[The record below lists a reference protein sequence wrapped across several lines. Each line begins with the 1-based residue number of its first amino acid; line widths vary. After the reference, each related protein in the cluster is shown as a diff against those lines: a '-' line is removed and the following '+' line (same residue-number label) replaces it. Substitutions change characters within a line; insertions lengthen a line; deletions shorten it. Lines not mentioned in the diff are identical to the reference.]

1 MPFLIFQDLH
11 SDTMAR
17 KERVS
22 KGRTMMPN
30 YFVFCEGDTE
40 VAYVEMLRSFYRLPI
55 HIIAKK
61 TLLNITSSLVER
73 CKSAYVQT
81 KNDRTY
87 LMFDLDVPSMLER
100 LKKVEGATLLCSNP
114 CFELWLLL
122 HYNDQ
127 WTELSS
133 SECVKRLLTCI
144 RQYKKGVLRADDRQ
158 FLLSSQKDAAER
170 AKKLMEY
177 YNPSST
183 VYRLIDDLE
192 ILKIK

>member
-1 MPFLIFQDLH
+1 
-11 SDTMAR
+11 MAR

-40 VAYVEMLRSFYRLPI
+40 VAYIEMLRSFYRLPI

-61 TLLNITSSLVER
+61 TLLNITPSLVER

-87 LMFDLDVPSMLER
+87 LMYDLDVPSMLER
-100 LKKVEGATLLCSNP
+100 LLKVEGATLLCSNP

-122 HYNDQ
+122 HYADQ
-127 WTELSS
+127 RAELSS
-133 SECVKRLLTCI
+133 NECVKRLTTCI
-144 RQYKKGVLRADDRQ
+144 RQYKKGELRAGDRLY
-158 FLLSSQKDAAER
+158 LLSSQKDAKDR
-170 AKKLMEY
+170 SKKLKEY
-177 YNPSST
+177 NNPSST

-192 ILKIK
+192 SMLLK

>member
-1 MPFLIFQDLH
+1 
-11 SDTMAR
+11 
-17 KERVS
+17 
-22 KGRTMMPN
+22 MPN

-133 SECVKRLLTCI
+133 S
-144 RQYKKGVLRADDRQ
+144 
-158 FLLSSQKDAAER
+158 
-170 AKKLMEY
+170 
-177 YNPSST
+177 
-183 VYRLIDDLE
+183 
-192 ILKIK
+192 

>member
-1 MPFLIFQDLH
+1 
-11 SDTMAR
+11 MAR

-40 VAYVEMLRSFYRLPI
+40 VAYIEMLRSFYRLPI

-61 TLLNITSSLVER
+61 TLQNITPSLVER

-87 LMFDLDVPSMLER
+87 LMYDLDIPSMLER
-100 LKKVEGATLLCSNP
+100 LQKVVEATLLCCNP

-122 HYNDQ
+122 HYTDQ
-127 WTELSS
+127 RTELSS
-133 SECVKRLLTCI
+133 CECVKRLTTYI
-144 RQYKKGVLRADDRQ
+144 RQYKKGALRADDRLY
-158 FLLSSQKDAAER
+158 LLSSQKDAADR
-170 AKKLMEY
+170 AKKLKEY
-177 YNPSST
+177 HNPSST

-192 ILKIK
+192 ALKLK

>member
-1 MPFLIFQDLH
+1 
-11 SDTMAR
+11 MAR
-17 KERVS
+17 KERIS

-40 VAYVEMLRSFYRLPI
+40 VAYIEMLRSFYRLPI

-61 TLLNITSSLVER
+61 TLLNITPSLVER

-87 LMFDLDVPSMLER
+87 LMYDLDVPSMLER

-122 HYNDQ
+122 HYADQ
-127 WTELSS
+127 RTELSS
-133 SECVKRLLTCI
+133 NECVKRLTTSI
-144 RQYKKGVLRADDRQ
+144 RQYKKGVLRADDRLY
-158 FLLSSQKDAAER
+158 LLSSQKDATDR
-170 AKKLMEY
+170 AKKLKEY

-192 ILKIK
+192 LLMLK